1 MVARWSDRRAGLHR
15 TLYSHIRPSPSAS
28 ASDARMGRSSW
39 NGLWRL
45 WSICLSSAPR
55 HGLGRALPTWWL
67 GSAAV
72 GRSAQTMERAESAG
86 TSRSAAPAQSLTL
99 M

>member
-1 MVARWSDRRAGLHR
+1 MVARRSDRRAGLHR
-15 TLYSHIRPSPSAS
+15 TLDSDIRPSSSAP
-28 ASDARMGRSSW
+28 ASDARMGRSGW

-45 WSICLSSAPR
+45 WSVPYAAPG

-67 GSAAV
+67 GSATV
-72 GRSAQTMERAESAG
+72 GRSPQTMEWAESAG